1 MTELLSDSHFWIGV
15 AFAIFLAMLFITGV
29 PKMITG
35 MLDAKAAQGQAQ
47 LDEARVLRE
56 EAEGL
61 LAQIKTQREQ
71 SEQLASEIMANAKE
85 EAKRLQTEAQA
96 KLAEQIERRGQ
107 LAERRIATAEAQA
120 SAEVKAA
127 AAEVAAQA
135 AETIL
140 TARAAGA
147 KSDPMLD
154 AAIAQIGTR
163 LN

>member
-15 AFAIFLAMLFITGV
+15 AFAIFVVLLVVFGV
-29 PKMITG
+29 PKLIVG
-35 MLDAKAAQGQAQ
+35 MLDAKAQQVQAQ
-47 LDEARVLRE
+47 LDEARTLRE

-71 SEQLASEIMANAKE
+71 SEKLSAEIMANAKE
-85 EAKRLQTEAQA
+85 EAKRLQTDAQA

-127 AAEVAAQA
+127 AADLAASL
-135 AETIL
+135 AEQVLASRI
-140 TARAAGA
+140 AGA
-147 KSDPMLD
+147 KSDPLVD
-154 AAIAQIGTR
+154 QALGQLGTK
-163 LN
+163 LQ